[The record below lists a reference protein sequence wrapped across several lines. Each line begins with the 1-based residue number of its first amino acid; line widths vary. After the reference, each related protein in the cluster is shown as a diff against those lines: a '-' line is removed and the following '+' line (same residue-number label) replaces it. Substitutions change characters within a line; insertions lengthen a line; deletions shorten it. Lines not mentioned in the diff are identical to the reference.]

1 MMSEICNTH
10 TMTENQMSD
19 ELHPKQHSW
28 IPDFIRGNLK
38 KLDEVTRL
46 PADEKRSALKTLANQ
61 INSKL
66 DGKDIGIGFLNVRSH
81 VMREYREYENEVPYT
96 FRKIADKAPP
106 MALSGMVLEMLDG
119 LRTFV
124 LTPEELRWSYGVMAG
139 DDMPDDELED
149 ITPRQAAE
157 NMMFHTWACVC
168 GAIANPKSNAAPNSK
183 SKNGYGYAHVEDWDQ
198 ERLLDLYH
206 KLQDWCAKDFCPV
219 EEPKIQERT
228 VTVTTVTADNG
239 SLRYETSLA
248 EAGPLFRPPHATKDS
263 KALDFKVDVVKWFDA
278 DGNEVRH
285 PMCPDIDE
293 NYQFR
298 PALLQKFLASSA
310 MGLNIWLHGHTG
322 TGKSTFAEQCAARM
336 GYPFYRINL
345 DSNLERA
352 DLVGQIVLSES
363 GGTTISRFD
372 EGILPRAMPEPSWVC
387 LDECDSGRPDIL
399 FVVQRALEGGGLM
412 LTEDGGRLVKPHPQ
426 FRFIATAN
434 TRGQGDEYGLY
445 SGVRPMNSAFMN
457 RWHTH
462 IEVPYLSKADEKR
475 MLKQMFPNIADR
487 FDGAGADGII
497 DQLCQFAKEMRKA
510 FDNGEISLPVSPR
523 DLVGTLATFHFLTMN
538 DTGTP
543 IDCWNTAMAMSITDK
558 ASRDN
563 KMRIG
568 ELIDRCF
575 GSPEAEV
582 QSVQP

>member
-1 MMSEICNTH
+1 
-10 TMTENQMSD
+10 MTENQMSNQLHLDQHLWIASFIRRNLKQLD
-19 ELHPKQHSW
+19 EL
-28 IPDFIRGNLK
+28 
-38 KLDEVTRL
+38 TRL
-46 PADEKRSALKTLANQ
+46 PADEKRSGLKTLANQ
-61 INSKL
+61 INSAL
-66 DGKDIGIGFLNVRSH
+66 DDSGYKIGFRLMRRD
-81 VMREYREYENEVPYT
+81 VMSKHPEYESAVPDT
-96 FRKIADKAPP
+96 FRKITDKAPP
-106 MALSGMVLEMLDG
+106 IALSGMILEMLDG
-119 LRTFV
+119 LRSFL
-124 LTPEELRWSYGVMAG
+124 LTPEELTRIHGLIIDPM
-139 DDMPDDELED
+139 D
-149 ITPRQAAE
+149 ITPNQYEGELEEVAYV
-157 NMMFHTWACVC
+157 MMFETWERICS
-168 GAIANPKSNAAPNSK
+168 AITNPKQNAASNPK
-183 SKNGYGYAHVEDWDQ
+183 SKNGYGYAHLEGWDQ
-198 ERLLDLYH
+198 EYLLGLYNT
-206 KLQDWCAKDFCPV
+206 LQDWCAQDFWPV

-228 VTVTTVTADNG
+228 VAVTTVTADNE

-248 EAGPLFRPPHATKDS
+248 DAGSLFRPPHTTKDN

-285 PMCPDIDE
+285 PMCPDINE

-352 DLVGQIVLSES
+352 DLVGQIVLAES

-457 RWHTH
+457 RWHTQ
-462 IEVPYLSKADEKR
+462 IEVPYLNKTDEKR
-475 MLKQMFPNIADR
+475 MLKQMFPDIPER
-487 FDGAGADGII
+487 FDGDGADII
-497 DQLCQFAKEMRKA
+497 DLLCQFAKEMRKA

-523 DLVGTLATFHFLTMN
+523 DLVGTLATFHFLTTN